1 MAARFG
7 SLSRS
12 LMSSARTSSLRSA
25 PPSLLRPPP
34 ITSPRLRTRPFSFTP
49 SRNFGEL
56 GCTQSLLNFSCVA
69 TVPRLSTEVRSCSEL
84 FHGNNGEDG

>member
-12 LMSSARTSSLRSA
+12 FMSSARTSTLRS

-34 ITSPRLRTRPFSFTP
+34 ISSPRLRPRRPSFAP

-56 GCTQSLLNFSCVA
+56 GCTQSLLPFSCAA
-69 TVPRLSTEVRSCSEL
+69 TLPGRLSTELRVSEL